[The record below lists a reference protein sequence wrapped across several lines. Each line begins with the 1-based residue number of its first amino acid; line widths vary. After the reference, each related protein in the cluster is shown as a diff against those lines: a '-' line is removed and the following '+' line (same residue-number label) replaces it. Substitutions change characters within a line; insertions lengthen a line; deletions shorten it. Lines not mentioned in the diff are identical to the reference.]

1 MMKQVTEIAN
11 HKLKRFNFLTT
22 ELTMATIVVLF
33 TYYHTISVPNSAIEV
48 KRLYLSFQLMSHAAV
63 NEWAFRWNVRIWEE

>member
-1 MMKQVTEIAN
+1 VKDLGKQSNEAMMKQVTEIAN

-33 TYYHTISVPNSAIEV
+33 TYIATVI
-48 KRLYLSFQLMSHAAV
+48 V
-63 NEWAFRWNVRIWEE
+63 NQFTQAFSQI